1 MLIKINTCRIKEYY
15 KKKEKM
21 ILAILSVVLIGYIL
35 YECSREEET
44 LTISEALSQP
54 MQADLNFLN

>member
-1 MLIKINTCRIKEYY
+1 MIKINTCRIKEYY

-21 ILAILSVVLIGYIL
+21 ILAILSVVLIGCIL

-54 MQADLNFLN
+54 MQADLNFLD